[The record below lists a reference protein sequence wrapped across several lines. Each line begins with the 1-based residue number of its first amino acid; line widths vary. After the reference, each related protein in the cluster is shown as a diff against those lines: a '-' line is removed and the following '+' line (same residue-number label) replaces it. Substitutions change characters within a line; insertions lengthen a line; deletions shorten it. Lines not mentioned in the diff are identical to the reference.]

1 MSLIF
6 SLNSSKRHSVYLGGK
21 AEAKSRSKLEQMGI
35 THVLNV
41 TPEKDSSIQA
51 GVPNY
56 FEKKKPAK
64 LKYRR
69 IPVFDLPT
77 SASDLLSRAPS
88 IVSFISNGLHH
99 GSVLI
104 HCQRGVSRSAT
115 ALLFYLMNRQGMTL
129 NSALSLCQEKRPC
142 VQPIAAFMEK
152 LREYEEQ
159 CISKELISVVN
170 NSAEGTRV
178 EKRKAS
184 SVKDIAGPSKRKCA
198 IGPALPPGFKLTQ
211 SVSEKSKHEGEH
223 SDR

>member
-1 MSLIF
+1 MF
-6 SLNSSKRHSVYLGGK
+6 
-21 AEAKSRSKLEQMGI
+21 
-35 THVLNV
+35 
-41 TPEKDSSIQA
+41 QA

-56 FEKKKPAK
+56 FEKKKPIK

-77 SASDLLSRAPS
+77 SAGDLLSRAPS

-115 ALLFYLMNRQGMTL
+115 ALLFYLMSRQGMTL
-129 NSALSLCQEKRPC
+129 NSALSLCQEKRSC

-170 NSAEGTRV
+170 NSTEGTRV
-178 EKRKAS
+178 KKRKAS

-211 SVSEKSKHEGEH
+211 SESEKGKHGGGHIH